1 MHKSNSPWN
10 KKNLK
15 LENLDMRMT
24 SKTLKNQLIAK
35 GIQNSKVLEAVCT
48 LPRKLFVPE
57 SQQPFALA
65 DWALPIDC
73 GQTISQPSLVAYMTE
88 KLELKATDR
97 VLEIG
102 TGSGFQTAVLVQLVK
117 EVYTIEIHKELSLKA
132 QETLKKLDYK
142 NVNYKIGDGKLG

>member
-1 MHKSNSPWN
+1 MRESNSPWN

-65 DWALPIDC
+65 DWALPIYC

-142 NVNYKIGDGKLG
+142 NVNYKIGNGKLG

>member
-1 MHKSNSPWN
+1 
-10 KKNLK
+10 
-15 LENLDMRMT
+15 
-24 SKTLKNQLIAK
+24 KNQLIAK

-65 DWALPIDC
+65 DWTLPIDC

-88 KLELKATDR
+88 KLELKATYR

>member
-1 MHKSNSPWN
+1 
-10 KKNLK
+10 
-15 LENLDMRMT
+15 MRMT

-35 GIQNSKVLEAVCT
+35 GIQNSKVLEAICT

-57 SQQPFALA
+57 SQQPFALT

-102 TGSGFQTAVLVQLVK
+102 TGSGFQTAVLAQLVK

>member
-1 MHKSNSPWN
+1 MCESNSPWN

-35 GIQNSKVLEAVCT
+35 GIQNSKVLKAVCT